1 MAPHRDLLLSESK
14 TKILRRQLKRR
25 MLEVFKVEYESGA
38 EFAGDNF
45 LCHRNQYIENA
56 DADQLERTMNDL
68 EMIDATVENEPC

>member
-25 MLEVFKVEYESGA
+25 MLEFIRQVDAYGIDIVISF
-38 EFAGDNF
+38 D
-45 LCHRNQYIENA
+45 IENA
-56 DADQLERTMNDL
+56 NADQLERTMNDL

>member
-25 MLEVFKVEYESGA
+25 MLEFIRQADAYGIDIVISF
-38 EFAGDNF
+38 D
-45 LCHRNQYIENA
+45 IENA
-56 DADQLERTMNDL
+56 NADQLERTMNDL